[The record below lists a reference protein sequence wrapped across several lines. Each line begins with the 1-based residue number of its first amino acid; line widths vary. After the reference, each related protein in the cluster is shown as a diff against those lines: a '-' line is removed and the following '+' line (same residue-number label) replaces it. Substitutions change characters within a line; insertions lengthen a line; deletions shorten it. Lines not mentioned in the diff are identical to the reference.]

1 MLNIQ
6 IHLIFFISVGSY
18 DIALSATGFH
28 IPDFKI
34 NTALNS
40 EVFSFTV
47 YVNLTELETSN
58 VAGFIFIRD
67 GESIFQFLDEDGTPG
82 TTDSVIVM
90 ESDPSPTI
98 ERSVFY
104 VQQLSETDEF
114 NILIDIVL
122 NPIGSSFTIDQT
134 FAAYITVT
142 PGMCDY
148 CMTSNC

>member
-1 MLNIQ
+1 M
-6 IHLIFFISVGSY
+6 FFFSVGIY
-18 DIALSATGFH
+18 DITLSATGFH

-34 NTALNS
+34 NTALYS

-47 YVNLTELETSN
+47 YVNFTELETSN
-58 VAGFIFIRD
+58 VAGFIFITD
-67 GESIFQFLDEDGTPG
+67 GENIFQFLAEDGTPG
-82 TTDSVIVM
+82 TTDNVVLM

-104 VQQLSETDEF
+104 VNQQPEPDEF
-114 NILIDIVL
+114 KVLIDIVL
-122 NPIGSSFTIDQT
+122 NPIGSSSTIDLT
-134 FAAYITVT
+134 YAAYITVS